1 MADSKATIEE
11 IEIAKKAE
19 ANATVQTKT
28 TTKEKG
34 GTE

>member
-11 IEIAKKAE
+11 IAQKAE
-19 ANATVQTKT
+19 ANATVQTMT